1 MSEEELKKFDPLVEL
16 YKTLGAFPPSEGQD
30 GFDSLTA
37 RLKEAEEALGRV
49 DGIWFTGDGKNQAC
63 WFCDMGGAGF
73 SKRMDKHDDDCPVG
87 AAHDYFTKHNPGEKS
102 DD

>member
-37 RLKEAEEALGRV
+37 RLKEAEDIIESLYIQGHAE
-49 DGIWFTGDGKNQAC
+49 
-63 WFCDMGGAGF
+63 
-73 SKRMDKHDDDCPVG
+73 
-87 AAHDYFTKHNPGEKS
+87 AHDYFTKHNPGEKS